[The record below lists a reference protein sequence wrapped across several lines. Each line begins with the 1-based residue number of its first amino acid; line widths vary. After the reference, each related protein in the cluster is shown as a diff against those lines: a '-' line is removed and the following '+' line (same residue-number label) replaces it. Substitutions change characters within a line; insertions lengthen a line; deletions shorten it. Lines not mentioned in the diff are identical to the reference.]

1 MSRAFYESIKINLTP
16 FCFYGAAPLRFMYFP
31 GENTFDLD
39 IAIERFRIQTN
50 INKYKTYAGEL
61 NG

>member
-1 MSRAFYESIKINLTP
+1 
-16 FCFYGAAPLRFMYFP
+16 MYFP

-50 INKYKTYAGEL
+50 INKYKIYAGEL